1 MSVNSISAAQA
12 SQTAPQPEPLI
23 RLRDVKFRWK
33 SPAPWLLDIP
43 QLDIMRG
50 EKVFL
55 LGSSGSGKST
65 LLNLLA
71 GIARPTSG
79 QVDLLGASFSDLSQ
93 RKRDL
98 FRAQHIGI
106 IFQQFNLIPYLSVLD
121 NIVLGAHF
129 AGQRGQSVQHN
140 AQNLCERLGLSEALL
155 AQPARQTSVGQQQ
168 RIAVARALL
177 LKPEILI
184 ADEPTSALDSD
195 SRDAFMSVLLETA
208 EQSGSTVLFVSHDKN
223 LQPFFNRH
231 LDIRLFKADDQT
243 ATQESR
249 TCC

>member
-1 MSVNSISAAQA
+1 MSVNSMSAAQKV
-12 SQTAPQPEPLI
+12 PEPEPLI

-33 SPAPWLLDIP
+33 ISAPWLLDIP
-43 QLDIMRG
+43 QLDIVRG

-55 LGSSGSGKST
+55 FGPSGSGKST

-79 QVDLLGASFSDLSQ
+79 QVDLLGAPFSKLSQ

-98 FRAQHIGI
+98 FRARHIGI

-129 AGQRGQSVQHN
+129 AGQRGQSVQQN
-140 AQNLCERLGLSEALL
+140 ARDLCERLGLSKDLL

-208 EQSGSTVLFVSHDKN
+208 EQAGSTLLFVSHDKN

>member
-1 MSVNSISAAQA
+1 MSVNSISESSISTGA
-12 SQTAPQPEPLI
+12 EPLI

-33 SPAPWLLDIP
+33 VFAPLLLDIP
-43 QLDIMRG
+43 QLDIFRG

-55 LGSSGSGKST
+55 FGPSGSGKST

-79 QVDLLGASFSDLSQ
+79 QVDLLGTSFSGLSQ
-93 RKRDL
+93 RQRDL
-98 FRAQHIGI
+98 FRARHIGI

-129 AGQRGQSVQHN
+129 AGQRGPAVQQT
-140 AQNLCERLGLSEALL
+140 ARDLCDRLGLSASLL
-155 AQPARQTSVGQQQ
+155 SQPARQTSVGQQQ

-208 EQSGSTVLFVSHDKN
+208 QQVGSTLLFVSHDKN

-231 LDIRLFKADDQT
+231 LDMGLFKADDQT